1 MNELIEFLEGLILPT
16 TVVDK
21 KYKDGVPK
29 LLSSLMPDGS
39 VEERSKTPQKVKK
52 LKSKRLKPGKN
63 GLYPTEDTYLCHW
76 WGSYDTDPEKDAP
89 GGSNEEVMRKRL
101 AQLRIREMQ
110 LQMIVI
116 LETLA
121 LQSLATSL
129 TDQRGELPSTGLI
142 ASISD
147 SKTAMSSKAKKP
159 LDLRVLIEV
168 NIDRLCIWQSLAA
181 EDGKTAS
188 TLERTSTIGQ
198 KPSGMAITQDHAAD
212 ILREFCV
219 EVIVPL

>member
-1 MNELIEFLEGLILPT
+1 MNELVEFLEGLILPT

-21 KYKDGVPK
+21 KYKDGVPNI
-29 LLSSLMPDGS
+29 LSSLMPDGS
-39 VEERSKTPQKVKK
+39 MEDGHKTPQKVKK
-52 LKSKRLKPGKN
+52 LKSKKSKPSKN
-63 GLYPTEDTYLCHW
+63 GLYPAENAYLCQW
-76 WGSYDTDPEKDAP
+76 WGSYDTDADKDAP
-89 GGSNEEVMRKRL
+89 GVSKEEVKRKRV

-121 LQSLATSL
+121 LQSLATPP
-129 TDQRGELPSTGLI
+129 TDQSGELPSIGQINDRSDGKTLI
-142 ASISD
+142 Y
-147 SKTAMSSKAKKP
+147 SKSKKN
-159 LDLRVLIEV
+159 LDLTALIEV

-181 EDGKTAS
+181 EDGSTISKLDGSSNIGLKSSGMAS
-188 TLERTSTIGQ
+188 TL
-198 KPSGMAITQDHAAD
+198 DHAAD

>member
-21 KYKDGVPK
+21 KYKDGVPS
-29 LLSSLMPDGS
+29 LLSTLMLDGS
-39 VEERSKTPQKVKK
+39 AEGNKTPPRVKK
-52 LKSKRLKPGKN
+52 PKSKKLKPGKN
-63 GLYPTEDTYLCHW
+63 GLYPAEDTYISRW
-76 WGSYDTDPEKDAP
+76 WGSYDTDANKDGL
-89 GGSNEEVMRKRL
+89 GGPKEDVIRKRV

-121 LQSLATSL
+121 LQSLATSP
-129 TDQRGELPSTGLI
+129 TDQSGGLPSNGQIDSTSNGKAAI
-142 ASISD
+142 CSIS
-147 SKTAMSSKAKKP
+147 KKP
-159 LDLRVLIEV
+159 LDLVALIEV

-181 EDGKTAS
+181 EDGRTTS
-188 TLERTSTIGQ
+188 TLEAPSNIGP
-198 KPSGMAITQDHAAD
+198 KPSGLASTHDHAAD
-212 ILREFCV
+212 ILREFCI